1 MVFHLVLFTLIYVV
15 ASSLFH
21 LSLICFISEL
31 PENGWISLGLP
42 SPFPVVCVGVPHNIL
57 LPVHNVTDRWIL
69 CGLELGE
76 VKLIGGEEDDDYQCA
91 VVNIPSKRVLM
102 DPNNCKE
109 AKVEEK

>member
-1 MVFHLVLFTLIYVV
+1 M
-15 ASSLFH
+15 ASSLCQ

-31 PENGWISLGLP
+31 PENTWISLGIP
-42 SPFPVVCVGVPHNIL
+42 SPSPVVCVGVPHNVL

-76 VKLIGGEEDDDYQCA
+76 VKLIGEEQDSDYQCA
-91 VVNIPSKRVLM
+91 VVHIPSKSVLM